1 MKKFIEKET
10 LVRHP
15 VINLKSTGNNIK
27 MLREKKGLSVKS
39 LSEFM
44 EFESVQAVYNWQ
56 KGRSLPSLENLMV
69 LSELFDE
76 AIEGI
81 LIYEWNF

>member
-1 MKKFIEKET
+1 M
-10 LVRHP
+10 
-15 VINLKSTGNNIK
+15 
-27 MLREKKGLSVKS
+27 SVKS

-44 EFESVQAVYNWQ
+44 EFESVQTVYNWQ

-81 LIYEWNF
+81 LIYE

>member
-1 MKKFIEKET
+1 MCFQYFNFYS
-10 LVRHP
+10 LA
-15 VINLKSTGNNIK
+15 NNIPPK
-27 MLREKKGLSVKS
+27 YLKAVERFIFLMYN
-39 LSEFM
+39 

-81 LIYEWNF
+81 LIYE

>member
-1 MKKFIEKET
+1 MKKFIEKAT

-27 MLREKKGLSVKS
+27 MLREKKGMSVKS